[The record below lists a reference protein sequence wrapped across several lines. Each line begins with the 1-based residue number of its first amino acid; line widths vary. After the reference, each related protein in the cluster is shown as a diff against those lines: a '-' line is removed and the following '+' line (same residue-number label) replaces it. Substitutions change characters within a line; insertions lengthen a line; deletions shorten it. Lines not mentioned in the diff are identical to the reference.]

1 MSLIEDKYSKAVIG
15 LDESVIQ
22 DFNKWYSFVTEMPVE
37 EQIVYTVSLLD
48 WQVKNGGFH
57 QYFLNSYGIFAFLT
71 LRNLEIIDMVKLRDI
86 LEDAI
91 NLVNYEKLN
100 EEELKIKIYKKQIKK
115 ISEFDDVLFEQLNKL
130 DEEYYTI
137 SDKQLEESLLKY
149 LKRETKK

>member
-1 MSLIEDKYSKAVIG
+1 MTLIEYKYSKAVIG
-15 LDESVIQ
+15 LYESVLQ
-22 DFNKWYSFVTEMPVE
+22 DFNKWYPFVIKMPIE

-71 LRNLEIIDMVKLRDI
+71 LRNLEIIDLVKLRNI

-100 EEELKIKIYKKQIKK
+100 EEQLKIKIYNKQIKK
-115 ISEFDDVLFEQLNKL
+115 LSEFDDDLFQELDKL
-130 DEEYYTI
+130 DEKYIAI
-137 SDKQLEESLLKY
+137 SDEELEKSLLEY
-149 LKRETKK
+149 LNKETKK